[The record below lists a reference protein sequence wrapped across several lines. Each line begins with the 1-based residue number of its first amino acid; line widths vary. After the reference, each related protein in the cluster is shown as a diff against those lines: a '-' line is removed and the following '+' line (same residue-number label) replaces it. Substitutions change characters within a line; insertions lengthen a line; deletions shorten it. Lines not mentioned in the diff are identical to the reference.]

1 MTYTHIPD
9 ISCFYSDTVCDVLT
23 EPAAHFEYELL
34 LITNGTAN
42 ACINQRS
49 YSLKTGDLI
58 FISRLERHSYLVKEE
73 PYCRYVVSLSGG
85 LILSY
90 IKDTKLASIF
100 IQRPKGFSHVVH
112 LPASTYQRILP
123 LFQQLTEE
131 YSLQEDFYSAKSA
144 ALFLIILI
152 ELYRTS
158 PEYFPMRSHTEMS
171 DAVLS
176 AQRCVNDCYME
187 KLTLQKI
194 AEANFVS
201 RHALSLAFKD
211 IVGITFKEYL
221 ILFRLTEAKKL
232 LLTTDLSVSQIGEAV
247 GYENVNNFLR
257 IFKKWEQIT
266 PLQYRKHHSL
276 YTHEIS

>member
-1 MTYTHIPD
+1 M
-9 ISCFYSDTVCDVLT
+9 
-23 EPAAHFEYELL
+23 EPTAQFEYEML
-34 LITNGTAN
+34 LITNGRDS
-42 ACINQRS
+42 ACINKRS
-49 YSLKTGDLI
+49 YSLKAGDLI
-58 FISRLERHSYLVKEE
+58 FISRLERHIYLIEEE
-73 PYCRYVVSLSGG
+73 PYCRYVVSLSGS

-100 IQRPKGFSHVVH
+100 IQRPKGFSHAIQ
-112 LPASTYQRILP
+112 LPSCTYQRVLP
-123 LFQQLTEE
+123 FFQQLAEE
-131 YSLQEDFYSAKSA
+131 YSLQEAFYSVKSA

-152 ELYRTS
+152 ELYRTN
-158 PEYFPMRSHTEMS
+158 PNYFPMRSHTEIS

-176 AQRCVNDCYME
+176 AQRCVNDYYMK
-187 KLTLQKI
+187 KLTLQEI
-194 AEANFVS
+194 AESNFVS

-232 LLTTDLSVSQIGEAV
+232 LLTTDLSISQISEAV

-257 IFKKWEQIT
+257 IFKKREKIT
-266 PLQYRKHHSL
+266 PLQYRKCHTL